1 MEESEMYELTI
12 GKQQKKLLLS
22 AVVVLL
28 AMGMAI
34 SGWLIVSMLQN
45 MQDDDPFSMEREYTV
60 TGTII
65 EDGKEVPC
73 TGKITTKFSS
83 ETSIASV
90 MTYHVNV
97 RTSSGFED
105 SFSYSLMFGE
115 DRKPTSL
122 FTYLGKEGDYEKWKG
137 TDKGIDVI
145 YFLDKDSV
153 VHHMDISRDGSD
165 LSAEMVEKK

>member
-1 MEESEMYELTI
+1 MDESEMYELTI

-28 AMGMAI
+28 AMGVAF
-34 SGWLIVSMLQN
+34 SGWLILSALQN

-60 TGTII
+60 TGTVL
-65 EDGKEVPC
+65 EDGREVPC

-90 MTYHVNV
+90 MTYHANI
-97 RTSSGFED
+97 RSSSGFED

-115 DRKPTSL
+115 DRKPNSL
-122 FTYLGKEGDYEKWKG
+122 FTYLGKEGDYDKWEG
-137 TDKGIDVI
+137 TDKGVDVI

-153 VHHMDISRDGSD
+153 VHHMGISFDGAN
-165 LSAEMVEKK
+165 LSAEMVEEK